1 MVIFALGYF
10 GLLLKIEESLKV
22 ALLSGIIKCLHGY
35 GIKVESVHSVR
46 QNFVH
51 ICLQRLVEMS
61 EVVGFI
67 IFVQEFYL
75 QGKALAIT
83 IANGYCS
90 LVQTISKRLGSSLL
104 AHIIG
109 FNIKRIKLII
119 DFLWI
124 VLGTNR
130 KRHTEKYQ
138 HDIYVFPFCLKQYPV
153 HKFVL

>member
-1 MVIFALGYF
+1 MVISALSYI
-10 GLLLKIEESLKV
+10 GLLLKIEESLKI
-22 ALLSGIIKCLHGY
+22 ALLSGIIKCLPRY

-90 LVQTISKRLGSSLL
+90 LAQTISKRLGSKL
-104 AHIIG
+104 ACAYY
-109 FNIKRIKLII
+109 RL
-119 DFLWI
+119 
-124 VLGTNR
+124 
-130 KRHTEKYQ
+130 
-138 HDIYVFPFCLKQYPV
+138 
-153 HKFVL
+153 

>member
-1 MVIFALGYF
+1 MAIA
-10 GLLLKIEESLKV
+10 
-22 ALLSGIIKCLHGY
+22 AWRRLSARGW
-35 GIKVESVHSVR
+35 E
-46 QNFVH
+46 
-51 ICLQRLVEMS
+51 
-61 EVVGFI
+61 
-67 IFVQEFYL
+67 
-75 QGKALAIT
+75 A
-83 IANGYCS
+83 
-90 LVQTISKRLGSSLL
+90 SLL